1 MLIHQIKFSLINMGD
16 KDYEHK
22 AFEVSKLW
30 DSLSKMIASTQSPI
44 TAAVLDDVEITGGY
58 DSTVKVVG
66 VELDKE
72 TKIGKLVI
80 EFTDG
85 TTGAVGF
92 DETDMITAYIH
103 DEKLH
108 IDVMPAIPIFGE

>member
-1 MLIHQIKFSLINMGD
+1 MIIHQIKFSLINLGD
-16 KDYEHK
+16 KDYERK
-22 AFEVSKLW
+22 AYEVEQFQNALAEGIDGAK
-30 DSLSKMIASTQSPI
+30 PI
-44 TAAVLDDVEITGGY
+44 TAVVLDDVEITGGY
-58 DSTVKVVG
+58 DSIVKVVAM
-66 VELDKE
+66 ELDKE

-92 DETDMITAYIH
+92 DETDMVTAYIH

-108 IDVMPAIPIFGE
+108 IDVMPAVPIFGE